1 MAIRGNNR
9 RSIVPSAARTATTT
23 FGPFDNKYGRTLR
36 ITIRATALA
45 ASPSVV
51 PKIQAVSPGGVAT
64 DLLTGTAITTA
75 APTEQVLTIT
85 PDLAAAANVSA
96 QAIAPSRYNVVMTA
110 ADADSL
116 TYEIFEEQLS

>member
-1 MAIRGNNR
+1 MPTNR
-9 RSIVPSAARTATTT
+9 RTVAGSAARTTTTT
-23 FGPFDNKYGRTLR
+23 FGPFTNRNGRALR

-51 PKIQAVSPGGVAT
+51 PKIQAVSPGGGTT

-96 QAIAPSRYNVVMTA
+96 QAHAPSRYNVVMTA
-110 ADADSL
+110 GDADSL
-116 TYEIFEEQLS
+116 TYAIYAEELL